1 MEPVDISVYSNSE
14 DSFSVLP
21 QPDLSKP
28 VDIEEE
34 SHLEKEKEK
43 EKGTENIT
51 ENAFAAG
58 QQLPV
63 STSPVNS
70 TDNTANIFVTG
81 GL

>member
-1 MEPVDISVYSNSE
+1 LEPVDISVDSNSE

-34 SHLEKEKEK
+34 SHLEKEKQK

-70 TDNTANIFVTG
+70 TDNTAHVFVTG

>member
-1 MEPVDISVYSNSE
+1 MPT
-14 DSFSVLP
+14 
-21 QPDLSKP
+21 PDLSKR
-28 VDIEEE
+28 VVIEEE
-34 SHLEKEKEK
+34 SYLEKEKQK

-63 STSPVNS
+63 GTSPVNS
-70 TDNTANIFVTG
+70 TDNTAHVSVTG